1 MRGRIPHEVPSQTYR
16 ALVFV
21 RDTGVLRV
29 SPRGNTAGMTRKER
43 NMGITASLLLT
54 AAGAVLTWGVNA
66 TVTGLNIHTIGV
78 ILMVVGIVGFFVSLM
93 FWSSWGGFGGYGP
106 GRDTTIVRDHDTIDR
121 RV

>member
-1 MRGRIPHEVPSQTYR
+1 
-16 ALVFV
+16 
-21 RDTGVLRV
+21 
-29 SPRGNTAGMTRKER
+29 MTRKER

-106 GRDTTIVRDHDTIDR
+106 GRDTTIVRDRDTIDR